1 MQPFLIQ
8 RGFQTNRLLQK
19 RFTRSLFIQ
28 SADTPNPLS
37 RKFTPT
43 GKEVLPRGSAAE
55 HYQNIQEARSPLAR
69 LLFQLEGVKG
79 VFLTENFITVT
90 IEDDSQWMQI
100 NNDVLGVVMDF
111 YASGQSVL
119 DSPQQDSPLGD
130 EEEDEVV
137 MMIKELLDTQIRPNV
152 QADGGDVRFVTFDYD
167 TGIVKLELQGACQG
181 CSSSNITL
189 YGGIQR
195 MLMYYI
201 PEVQGIE
208 EVQSDLEKISSD
220 AFEQLQRRLEKEKGK
235 NSENDPK

>member
-1 MQPFLIQ
+1 MIKNFLTLPQ
-8 RGFQTNRLLQK
+8 HRHLLRK
-19 RFTRSLFIQ
+19 PWIRRLFIQ

-43 GKEVLPRGSAAE
+43 GKEVLPRGSSAE
-55 HYQNIQEARSPLAR
+55 HYLSVTEAKSPLAR
-69 LLFQLEGVKG
+69 QLFKLDGVKG
-79 VFLTENFITVT
+79 VFLSESFVTVT
-90 IEDDSQWMQI
+90 ITDEANWSETNTDI
-100 NNDVLGVVMDF
+100 LGTIMDF
-111 YASGQSVL
+111 YASNTPIL
-119 DSPQQDSPLGD
+119 DAPQRTEEPD

-137 MMIKELLDTQIRPNV
+137 SMIKELLDTQIRPNV
-152 QADGGDVRFVTFDYD
+152 QADGGDVRFVSFDYD

-208 EVQSDLEKISSD
+208 EVQSELEQINND
-220 AFEQLQRRLEKEKGK
+220 AFQKLQERLETESQNGDSK
-235 NSENDPK
+235 